1 MCKVLVIFLVVWMQ
15 IQSASGFTQKIVN
28 TLSNAR
34 ATMQK
39 LTNNSLLTLSTPFSL
54 ARLYGLLS
62 SLLAARNIL

>member
-1 MCKVLVIFLVVWMQ
+1 MQ
-15 IQSASGFTQKIVN
+15 IQSASGVTQKIVN

-34 ATMQK
+34 TTMQK